1 MAPGLMNQVWTVMN
15 NNDPKIGPE
24 ISRRGFLK
32 GAAIAGVSAVIPTER
47 VPAAVESGNESTL
60 GGFQAQKRPLGR
72 TGLECSIL
80 GMGGFHLGAVSDQA
94 EVNNM
99 VAKAIDHGINIF
111 DNAWEYHKGLS
122 EEKLGTALKGKRDN
136 VIVMSA
142 FSTHTDRETAMR
154 MLEASLNRLQTDHLD
169 VWQIH
174 EVIFHN
180 DPELIY
186 ARDSVLEALARAK
199 QQGKVRFVGFNG
211 HKHPAIN
218 LEMLTRGYAFDVVQM
233 PLNPLDPGFR
243 SFENNVLPVANR
255 RGVAVLGM
263 KSMGGSGESIAQG
276 ALTPSEAL
284 SYAMS
289 LPVATTISG
298 IDSMGVLDQNLA
310 ILRDFTP
317 LSDAQM
323 QTLRNHCKQFNDGR
337 FELYKSTM
345 KYDSD
350 LSRSQHGYPSAA
362 ELPL

>member
-1 MAPGLMNQVWTVMN
+1 MNDN
-15 NNDPKIGPE
+15 NPKIGPE

-32 GAAIAGVSAVIPTER
+32 GAAIAGVSAVIPAEK
-47 VPAAVESGNESTL
+47 VPAAVETGNESTL
-60 GGFQAQKRPLGR
+60 GSFQAQKRPLGR

-111 DNAWEYHKGLS
+111 DNAWEFHRGLS
-122 EEKLGTALKGKRDN
+122 EEKLGFALKGKRDK

-142 FSTHTDRETAMR
+142 VCTHGPGQDVAMR
-154 MLEASLNRLQTDHLD
+154 MLDASLNRLRTDHLD

-174 EVIFHN
+174 EVIYHN

-186 ARDSVLEALARAK
+186 ARDSVLEALTRAK

-218 LEMLTRGYAFDVVQM
+218 LEMLNRGYAFDVVQM
-233 PLNPLDPGFR
+233 PLNPLDPAFR
-243 SFENNVLPVANR
+243 SFENNVLPIANQ
-255 RGVAVLGM
+255 RGIAVLGM
-263 KSMGGSGESIAQG
+263 KSMGGSGEVISNG
-276 ALTPSEAL
+276 AFTPSEAL

-289 LPVATTISG
+289 LPVATTITG
-298 IDSMGVLDQNLA
+298 IDSMEVLDQNLA
-310 ILRDFTP
+310 ILRDFKP
-317 LSDAQM
+317 LSADQM
-323 QTLRNHCKQFNDGR
+323 QTLRDHGKQFNDGR
-337 FELYKSTM
+337 YELYKSTL
-345 KYDSD
+345 KYDSG
-350 LSRSQHGYPSAA
+350 LGRSQHGYPSAA

>member
-1 MAPGLMNQVWTVMN
+1 MNDHN
-15 NNDPKIGPE
+15 PKIGPE
-24 ISRRGFLK
+24 VSRRGFLK
-32 GAAIAGVSAVIPTER
+32 GAAIAGVSV
-47 VPAAVESGNESTL
+47 VLPAAVAIEVETGNDTRL
-60 GGFQAQKRPLGR
+60 GGFQAQKRPLGS

-80 GMGGFHLGAVSDQA
+80 GMGGFHLGTVADQA

-111 DNAWEYHKGLS
+111 DNAWEFHKGLS
-122 EEKLGTALKGKRDN
+122 EEKLGIALKGKRDKA
-136 VIVMSA
+136 IVMSA
-142 FSTHTDRETAMR
+142 VCTHGPNQDVAMR
-154 MLEASLNRLQTDHLD
+154 MLDSSLTRLQTDHLD

-174 EVIFHN
+174 EVIYRN

-186 ARDSVLEALARAK
+186 ASNGVLEALSRAK

-218 LEMLTRGYAFDVVQM
+218 LEMFDRGYAFDVVQM

-243 SFENNVLPVANR
+243 SFETNVLPAANR
-255 RGVAVLGM
+255 RGIAVLGM
-263 KSMGGSGESIAQG
+263 KSMGGSGELISKG
-276 ALTPSEAL
+276 AYTPSEAL

-298 IDSMGVLDQNLA
+298 IDSMEVLAQNLA
-310 ILRDFTP
+310 ILRDFKP
-317 LSDAQM
+317 FSADQM
-323 QTLRNHCKQFNDGR
+323 RTLRDHGKQFNDGR
-337 FELYKSTM
+337 YELYKSTL

-350 LSRSQHGYPSAA
+350 LGRSQHGYPSSA

>member
-1 MAPGLMNQVWTVMN
+1 MNDN
-15 NNDPKIGPE
+15 YPKIGPE
-24 ISRRGFLK
+24 VSRRGFLK
-32 GAAIAGVSAVIPTER
+32 GAAIAGVSAVIPGEKNPT
-47 VPAAVESGNESTL
+47 AVETSNEPAL
-60 GGFQAQKRPLGR
+60 GSFQAQKRPLGR
-72 TGLECSIL
+72 TGLQCSIL
-80 GMGGFHLGAVSDQA
+80 GLGGFHLGAVADQS

-111 DNAWEYHKGLS
+111 DNAWEFHRGLS
-122 EEKLGTALKGKRDN
+122 EEKLGIALKGKRDN

-142 FSTHTDRETAMR
+142 VCTHGPDQEVALR
-154 MLEASLNRLQTDHLD
+154 MLDASLARLQTDHLD

-174 EVIFHN
+174 EVIYHN

-186 ARDSVLEALARAK
+186 AHDSALEALTRAK

-218 LEMLTRGYAFDVVQM
+218 LEMLSRGYAFDVIQM
-233 PLNPLDPGFR
+233 PLNPLDPSFR
-243 SFENNVLPVANR
+243 SFENNVLPVANQ
-255 RGVAVLGM
+255 RGIAVLGM
-263 KSMGGSGESIAQG
+263 KSMGGSGEIISKG

-298 IDSMGVLDQNLA
+298 IDSMEVLDQNLA
-310 ILRDFTP
+310 ILRDFKP
-317 LSDAQM
+317 LSADQM
-323 QTLRNHCKQFNDGR
+323 QRLRDHGKQFNDGR
-337 FELYKSTM
+337 YELYKSTL

>member
-1 MAPGLMNQVWTVMN
+1 MNDN
-15 NNDPKIGPE
+15 

-32 GAAIAGVSAVIPTER
+32 GAAIAGVSTVLPAAKTA
-47 VPAAVESGNESTL
+47 AAVETSDETTL
-60 GGFQAQKRPLGR
+60 AGFQAQKRPLGS

-80 GMGGFHLGAVSDQA
+80 GMGGFHLGTVDDQA

-111 DNAWEYHKGLS
+111 DNAWEFHKGVS
-122 EEKLGTALKGKRDN
+122 EEKLGIALKGKRDK

-142 FSTHTDRETAMR
+142 VSTHGPTQDVAMR
-154 MLEASLNRLQTDHLD
+154 MLDASLNRLQTDHLD

-174 EVIFHN
+174 EVIYHN

-186 ARDSVLEALARAK
+186 ANDSVLAALTKAK

-218 LEMLTRGYAFDVVQM
+218 LEMFNRGYAFDVVQM

-243 SFENNVLPVANR
+243 SFETNVLPVANR
-255 RGVAVLGM
+255 RGIAVLGM
-263 KSMGGSGESIAQG
+263 KSMGGSGELISKG
-276 ALTPSEAL
+276 AFTPSEAL

-298 IDSMGVLDQNLA
+298 IDSMEVLDQNLA
-310 ILRDFTP
+310 ILRDFKP
-317 LSDAQM
+317 LSADQM
-323 QTLRNHCKQFNDGR
+323 QTLRDHGKQFNDGR
-337 FELYKSTM
+337 YELYKGTL

-350 LSRSQHGYPSAA
+350 FGRSRHGYPSTA

>member
-1 MAPGLMNQVWTVMN
+1 MTDNH
-15 NNDPKIGPE
+15 PKAGPE
-24 ISRRGFLK
+24 VSRRGFLK
-32 GAAIAGVSAVIPTER
+32 GAAIAGASAVL
-47 VPAAVESGNESTL
+47 PAAVATAVETDNETTL
-60 GGFQAQKRPLGR
+60 GGFQAQKRPLGS

-80 GMGGFHLGAVSDQA
+80 GVGGFHLGTVTDQA

-111 DNAWEYHKGLS
+111 DNAWEFHRGLS
-122 EEKLGTALKGKRDN
+122 EEKLGIALKGKRDK

-142 FSTHTDRETAMR
+142 VCTHGPNQDVAMR
-154 MLEASLNRLQTDHLD
+154 MLDASLTRLHTDHLD

-174 EVIFHN
+174 EVIYHN

-186 ARDSVLEALARAK
+186 ANDSVLAVLTRAK

-218 LEMLTRGYAFDVVQM
+218 LEMLNRGYAFDVVQM

-243 SFENNVLPVANR
+243 SFETDVLPVANR
-255 RGVAVLGM
+255 RGIAVVGM
-263 KSMGGSGESIAQG
+263 KSMGGSGELISKG
-276 ALTPSEAL
+276 AFTPSEAL

-289 LPVATTISG
+289 LPVSTTISG
-298 IDSMGVLDQNLA
+298 MDSMEVLDQNLA
-310 ILRDFTP
+310 ILRDFKP
-317 LSDAQM
+317 LSADRM
-323 QTLRNHCKQFNDGR
+323 QALRDHGKEFDDGR
-337 FELYKSTM
+337 YELYKSTL

-350 LSRSQHGYPSAA
+350 LGRGQHGYPSST

>member
-1 MAPGLMNQVWTVMN
+1 MNDN
-15 NNDPKIGPE
+15 NPKIGPE

-32 GAAIAGVSAVIPTER
+32 GAAIAGVSAVIPAEK
-47 VPAAVESGNESTL
+47 VPAAVETGNESTL
-60 GGFQAQKRPLGR
+60 GSFQAQKRPMGR

-111 DNAWEYHKGLS
+111 DNAWEFHRGLS
-122 EEKLGTALKGKRDN
+122 EEKLGFALKGKRDK

-142 FSTHTDRETAMR
+142 VCTHGPGQDFAMR
-154 MLEASLNRLQTDHLD
+154 MLDASLNRLQTDHLD

-174 EVIFHN
+174 EVIYHN

-186 ARDSVLEALARAK
+186 ARDSVLEALTRAK

-218 LEMLTRGYAFDVVQM
+218 LEMLNRGYAFDIVQL
-233 PLNPLDPGFR
+233 PLNPLDPAFR
-243 SFENNVLPVANR
+243 SFESNVLPIANQ
-255 RGVAVLGM
+255 RGIAVLGM
-263 KSMGGSGESIAQG
+263 KSMGGSGEIISNG
-276 ALTPSEAL
+276 AFTPSEAL

-298 IDSMGVLDQNLA
+298 IDSMEVLDQNLA
-310 ILRDFTP
+310 ILRDFKP
-317 LSDAQM
+317 LSADQM
-323 QTLRNHCKQFNDGR
+323 QTLRDHGKQFDDGR
-337 FELYKSTM
+337 YELYKSTL
-345 KYDSD
+345 KYDSG
-350 LSRSQHGYPSAA
+350 LGRSQHGYPSTA